1 MIVHDFT
8 LWLVC
13 FFFILLARFKM
24 VVIKL
29 SWMICAFLLVQ
40 QNASATPFV
49 SWASKKSVEDIQ
61 LKLNQ
66 LDRKL
71 TDQVQY
77 SHSLRK
83 DIEKHEDIQPILQ
96 NIQRRLLF
104 LEEKSISRSNSMNRQ
119 LSHQSTKLK
128 VSTQ

>member
-1 MIVHDFT
+1 
-8 LWLVC
+8 
-13 FFFILLARFKM
+13 
-24 VVIKL
+24 
-29 SWMICAFLLVQ
+29 MICAFLLVQ

-61 LKLNQ
+61 LKLTQ